1 MPLLIINLLT
11 YIKGIFMKNKEQK
24 LASIEIEPLMKIENL
39 LENIELFT
47 SINLENSIVKVN
59 NSFFINVN
67 PENSIEVN
75 NSFFTN
81 INSENSIVEA
91 VNRLFTNINPE
102 DSIVVEANNSFFTNF
117 YNTAAYCFNYALEIM
132 TPLAVLATEVK

>member
-1 MPLLIINLLT
+1 
-11 YIKGIFMKNKEQK
+11 MKNKEQK

-59 NSFFINVN
+59 NSFF
-67 PENSIEVN
+67 
-75 NSFFTN
+75 
-81 INSENSIVEA
+81 
-91 VNRLFTNINPE
+91 
-102 DSIVVEANNSFFTNF
+102 TNF

-132 TPLAVLATEVK
+132 TPLAGNVYEYFHGNTDHYDVDSF

>member
-1 MPLLIINLLT
+1 
-11 YIKGIFMKNKEQK
+11 MKNKEQK

-81 INSENSIVEA
+81 
-91 VNRLFTNINPE
+91 
-102 DSIVVEANNSFFTNF
+102 F

-132 TPLAVLATEVK
+132 TPLAGNVYEYFHGNTDHYDVDSF